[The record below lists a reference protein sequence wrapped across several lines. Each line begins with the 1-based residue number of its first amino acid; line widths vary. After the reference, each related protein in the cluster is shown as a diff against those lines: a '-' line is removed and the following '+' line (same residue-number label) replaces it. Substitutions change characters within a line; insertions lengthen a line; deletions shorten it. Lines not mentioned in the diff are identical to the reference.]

1 MTRLSEMP
9 TLVPW
14 IVESVRDMIL
24 RDELRAGKP
33 IPQVDLAKA
42 LGVSTI
48 PLREALRRLEVE
60 GLITF
65 LPYKGV
71 IVTPVTTEEVREIQ
85 DLTMSLEH
93 LLLTLALPRLTDE
106 DFIALEEISERLD
119 QGLLAAAGAEGVVGF
134 YRILFVPA
142 ERPLILQI
150 VEAAIR
156 RSVRFF
162 PAIQGVREHLR
173 EVRPTRRELVAACR
187 TRDVAKATQTLLEFN
202 RIRVEALLVA
212 LRQAEAS

>member
-33 IPQVDLAKA
+33 IPQLELAKT

-48 PLREALRRLEVE
+48 PLREALRRLEAE

-71 IVTPVTTEEVREIQ
+71 LVTPVTVEEVEEIQ
-85 DLTMSLEH
+85 DLSMCLEE
-93 LLLTLALPRLTDE
+93 LLLARALPRLTDE
-106 DFIALEEISERLD
+106 DFQALESLSDRLD
-119 QGLLAAAGAEGVVGF
+119 QGLLAAEGAEGVVAF

-142 ERPLILQI
+142 ERPLILQV
-150 VEAAIR
+150 VESAIR

-173 EVRPTRRELVAACR
+173 DARPTRKELVAACR
-187 TRDVAKATQTLLEFN
+187 SRDLARATATLLEFN
-202 RIRVEALLVA
+202 RIRAEALLVA
-212 LRQAEAS
+212 LRRAEAS